1 MTLMGIE
8 PDGYAGFGAVS
19 AGSREDRFPGVG
31 LDRLTNLGEPEDC
44 GLLRRP
50 VIGTD
55 HEPTSLIGSQGIDAD
70 RASGTE
76 RYPERT
82 RGRSTNEDRPFD
94 RAHARSC
101 CELGD
106 GHGPF
111 HPDIGGDLLQ
121 QAARHQHA
129 PPAITLGQRRRQ
141 RQPGLVARR
150 VGEKSGEFGGQQKRR
165 LFEPQAGRHQQLG
178 KQRITC
184 AIAIAGTGALG
195 ASDGQTAKSDIAENT
210 ILAQ

>member
-1 MTLMGIE
+1 MVEVEIGGGE
-8 PDGYAGFGAVS
+8 AGV
-19 AGSREDRFPGVG
+19 
-31 LDRLTNLGEPEDC
+31 PEQALH
-44 GLLRRP
+44 LLQRIAEKPPIALHR
-50 VIGTD
+50 
-55 HEPTSLIGSQGIDAD
+55 
-70 RASGTE
+70 
-76 RYPERT
+76 
-82 RGRSTNEDRPFD
+82 RGRIDC
-94 RAHARSC
+94 A
-101 CELGD
+101 
-106 GHGPF
+106 F

-184 AIAIAGTGALG
+184 AIAIAGTGALS
-195 ASDGQTAKSDIAENT
+195 ASDGQTAKSDITENT
-210 ILAQ
+210 ILL

>member
-1 MTLMGIE
+1 MGI
-8 PDGYAGFGAVS
+8 PAS
-19 AGSREDRFPGVG
+19 AQRRLARAKIASQELGP
-31 LDRLTNLGEPEDC
+31 DRLTNLGEPEDC
-44 GLLRRP
+44 GLLRRS

-55 HEPTSLIGSQGIDAD
+55 HEPTSLVRGQCVDAD
-70 RASGTE
+70 GTAGAG
-76 RYPERT
+76 RHPELAW
-82 RGRSTNEDRPFD
+82 GWSTNEDRSFD
-94 RAHARSC
+94 GAPARSC

-106 GHGPF
+106 GHGPL

-141 RQPGLVARR
+141 RQPGLAARY

-165 LFEPQAGRHQQLG
+165 LFEPQAGHHQQFG

-184 AIAIAGTGALG
+184 AVAIAGTGAL
-195 ASDGQTAKSDIAENT
+195 AARDGQAAEPDVAENT
-210 ILAQ
+210 ILLQ